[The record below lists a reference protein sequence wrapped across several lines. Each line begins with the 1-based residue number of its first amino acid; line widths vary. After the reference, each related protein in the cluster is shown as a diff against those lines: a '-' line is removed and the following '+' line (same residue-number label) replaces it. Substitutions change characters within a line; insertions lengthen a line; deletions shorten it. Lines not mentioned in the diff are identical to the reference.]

1 MINEKTVLAVIPA
14 RGGSKGLPRKN
25 ILPLVG
31 KPLIAWSIEAAHE
44 SKYIDKC
51 IVSTDDKEI
60 AGVAKKH
67 GCEVPFM
74 RSAELS
80 TDDANSNNVFL
91 HALDMLENQY
101 DIVMVLQPTSP
112 LRKTEDID
120 TALELMLNQN
130 KPALVSVCE
139 ASKPLQWHRTINK
152 DGTLEPVFSRDASL
166 TNRQDQSLTYVPNG
180 ALFIAETEFFK
191 KEKTFYTESTLA
203 YVMPPDRSVDI
214 DNQIDFLVTEALV
227 S

>member
-1 MINEKTVLAVIPA
+1 MINGKSVLAVIPA
-14 RGGSKGLPRKN
+14 RGGSKGLPGKN
-25 ILPLVG
+25 ILPLAG

-180 ALFIAETEFFK
+180 ALFIAEAKFFK

-203 YVMPPDRSVDI
+203 YVMPPDKSVDI